1 MQKQIDVLQNEKT
14 SLEETVKN
22 MDLKSKQEKERREVE
37 KRMEE
42 EKRKKIK
49 EDWERSILGIGDC
62 ASHSPIHYDGESD
75 FSVIEHSVR

>member
-14 SLEETVKN
+14 SLEETIKT
-22 MDLKSKQEKERREVE
+22 MDLKSKQEKERQEVE
-37 KRMEE
+37 KRIEE

-49 EDWERSILGIGDC
+49 EDWERSILGIGNC
-62 ASHSPIHYDGESD
+62 TSHSPTHDGESD